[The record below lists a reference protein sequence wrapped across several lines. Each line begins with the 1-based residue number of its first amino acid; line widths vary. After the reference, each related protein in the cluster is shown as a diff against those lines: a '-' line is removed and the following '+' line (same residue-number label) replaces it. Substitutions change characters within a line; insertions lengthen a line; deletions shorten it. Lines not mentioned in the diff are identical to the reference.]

1 MSTITAL
8 TPITAP
14 SAPAVTN
21 TSRTAT
27 AGAAPV
33 SGAASSTVVRLG
45 EQGEASSRAL
55 VWENRTHSTSA
66 TLMARNMGND
76 ELSTRLSGLGSELL
90 KQVAYDGA
98 DFSQSV
104 QQLPAG
110 AASDTYAL
118 QVSPA
123 KISQH
128 GLGDNQISLSITT
141 TSGIKVDLKLD
152 ASDGS
157 IAVEAHSSGKLN
169 EVERKAL
176 GKLSEAFQKSID
188 GLTENPPRIDLAGL
202 TQFDSNVL
210 AAVDLKG
217 QIKIDAKDTQ
227 RLEFHADSIG
237 RSLSFSGP
245 AGVANIAVDLSKPA
259 SWGSKEQQAGAL
271 EHYLQQVDQAATR
284 GQGRG
289 AIIGMFKQGFS
300 ALNSDYGSR
309 PVAQQAIALNQQDH
323 ALTTGLADFNASF
336 AQTEE
341 FPNPARSTEK
351 DSFAYELAQKTSISG
366 GSQLNRSI
374 SQEQSSHLK
383 ARYHAPIKADAIL
396 ALDLS
401 PNSQNYNYVTIDDA
415 ASSATEIA
423 YNKGVLAKATLD
435 MQASQS
441 TRTLRYSLGKL
452 QDDHTTPLGKHST
465 RDLLATLEPERT
477 GRDPLSASEQAQML
491 ATLHQQILLQQN
503 PDALSASPLPERLRT
518 GR

>member
-1 MSTITAL
+1 MSTITAFAPIAA
-8 TPITAP
+8 TPAPIMASTNRSVTSSTA
-14 SAPAVTN
+14 A
-21 TSRTAT
+21 TSGT
-27 AGAAPV
+27 
-33 SGAASSTVVRLG
+33 ASSTVVRLG
-45 EQGEASSRAL
+45 EQGEATTKAL
-55 VWENRTHSTSA
+55 VWENRTLSTSA
-66 TLMARNMGND
+66 TLMSRNMGND
-76 ELSTRLSGLGSELL
+76 ELSTRLNGLGSELL

-110 AASDTYAL
+110 ATSDTYAL

-128 GLGDNQISLSITT
+128 GVGDNQISLSITT
-141 TSGIKVDLKLD
+141 ASGIKVELKLD
-152 ASDGS
+152 ASDNN

-176 GKLSEAFQKSID
+176 GKLSEAFQKAID

-217 QIKIDAKDTQ
+217 QIKINAQDTQ
-227 RLEFHADSIG
+227 RLEFHADSMA
-237 RSLSFSGP
+237 RNLSFSGP
-245 AGVANIAVDLSKPA
+245 AGVASIAVDLSKPA
-259 SWGSKEQQAGAL
+259 SWGSKEQQAAAL
-271 EHYLQQVDQAATR
+271 QHYLQQVDQAATR

-309 PVAQQAIALNQQDH
+309 PVAQHDIALTRQDH

-351 DSFAYELAQKTSISG
+351 DSFAYELAQQTSISG
-366 GSQLNRSI
+366 SSQLDRSI
-374 SQEQSSHLK
+374 SQQQSSHLK
-383 ARYHAPIKADAIL
+383 ARYHAPIKADAKL

-423 YNKGVLAKATLD
+423 YNKGVLAKTTLD

-452 QDDHTTPLGKHST
+452 QDDHTTPAGKRST

-477 GRDPLSASEQAQML
+477 GGDPLSAAEQTQML
-491 ATLHQQILLQQN
+491 ATLSQQILLQQN
-503 PDALSASPLPERLRT
+503 PDALSTSPPPAAPAR
-518 GR
+518 